1 MQRTTFVITLLV
13 GMAAGS
19 LATAQATIFEAKKS
33 VVSVLPD
40 WPGKPRAGVGARPGT
55 APEGSGVVVAP
66 DGVIATA
73 LHAISPAK
81 RIDVRLADGRI
92 IPAQVVGRDKASDIA
107 LLRVDSDLPPITFAP
122 EPSLAQSVCTIA
134 NAYGLGLSVTCG
146 VVSAVDVSNARFN
159 SIEDFVQTDAAINPG
174 SSGGALVDD
183 EGRLVGM
190 ISAIFAGKTDTNIGV
205 NFAVSSRLLKRV
217 VSALMEDGRV
227 RYFAPGWRLKRL
239 SRRQLATIVGVQVAD
254 VSSVGSAKAAGIE
267 VGDIITRIGGRRIR
281 SPRDA
286 IAALALVRPGQ
297 DVQVELA
304 RTGEKK
310 TVSLSFPIQR
320 RTNAAADRSTETTT
334 DCPYPRQVCAV
345 RQAVFAIESYDPL
358 ASAVRIGDSILVT
371 NRHAIGARKQ
381 AIVHTPN
388 GRRKALVIPSTYRG
402 DLALLQVDGLPRDG
416 LVLRPDPGKTSLAE
430 GPYFVIGTDV
440 VEKQTRVFQPGR
452 LLRGPAESAPLGR
465 IHVAAQ
471 MQPGVSGGAL
481 VDEKGRLVGIAV
493 GGGEGRNEALPIAG
507 VIDLLNG
514 RKNAGAKDIQKTL
527 GEALEACEAALKKTG
542 RLRRGQRPDDATL
555 SSLTENCS
563 RSGNPSQLLKAGRQL
578 AFAREYDDAIRL
590 TKAAVKQTPNSIN
603 ARISLLVSL
612 QLAGRFRRMLRHA
625 EWLMN
630 ALPNDPGS
638 LRFAVQSGVW
648 GGDPDLAE
656 AAYQKLL
663 AADPRQAQAARR
675 FIDRPPPAPRRR

>member
-19 LATAQATIFEAKKS
+19 LSSAQATILEAKKS

-40 WPGKPRAGVGARPGT
+40 WPGKPRAGGSARRRT

-66 DGVIATA
+66 NGLIATA
-73 LHAISPAK
+73 LHAIAPAK

-107 LLRVDSDLPPITFAP
+107 LLRVDADLPPIPFAP

-190 ISAIFAGKTDTNIGV
+190 ISAIFAGKADTNIGV

-217 VSALMEDGRV
+217 VSALMDDGGV
-227 RYFAPGWRLKRL
+227 SYFAPGWRLKPL
-239 SRRQLATIVGVQVAD
+239 SRRQLTTIVGVHVAD
-254 VSSVGSAKAAGIE
+254 VSSAGRAKAAGIE
-267 VGDIITRIGGRRIR
+267 VGDIVTRIGGRFIR

-286 IAALALVRPGQ
+286 IAALALVSPGQ
-297 DVQVELA
+297 DVQVELS
-304 RTGEKK
+304 RSGETK
-310 TVSLSFPIQR
+310 TVTLSFAIER
-320 RTNAAADRSTETTT
+320 RANVAVDRSTETTT
-334 DCPYPRQVCAV
+334 DCPHPRQVCDV

-388 GRRKALVIPSTYRG
+388 GRRQAVVIPSTYRG
-402 DLALLQVDGLPRDG
+402 DLALLKIDGLPQDG
-416 LVLRPDPGKTSLAE
+416 LVLRPTPWETTLSK
-430 GPYFVIGTDV
+430 GPYFVVGADV
-440 VEKQTRVFQPGR
+440 VTKHARVFEPGG
-452 LLRGPAESAPLGR
+452 LLRGPAKDAPLGR

-493 GGGEGRNEALPIAG
+493 GGGEGRNEALPVAGIAA
-507 VIDLLNG
+507 LLKG
-514 RKNAGAKDIQKTL
+514 RKNAGAKGIQKTL
-527 GEALEACEAALKKTG
+527 GEALEACEAALEKSG
-542 RLRRGQRPDDATL
+542 RLRRGERPNDETL
-555 SSLTENCS
+555 SSLTAYCS
-563 RSGNPSQLLKAGRQL
+563 KSENPSLLLKAGRQL

-590 TKAAVKQTPNSIN
+590 TRAAVKQTPNSIN

-612 QLAGRFRRMLRHA
+612 QLAGRFRRMLPHA
-625 EWLMN
+625 KWLMKAN
-630 ALPNDPGS
+630 PNDPGS